1 MELYDFEVVS
11 GDEIIAAERS
21 VPLHSPRA
29 VWPRVIKLAKRVASK
44 TCRIRVKEG
53 GETIII
59 VGASAALLYADFDFP
74 EAA

>member
-1 MELYDFEVVS
+1 
-11 GDEIIAAERS
+11 
-21 VPLHSPRA
+21 
-29 VWPRVIKLAKRVASK
+29 VIKLAKRVASK